1 MFEYIKQLKPYFF
14 SLREVENNAVLD
26 IRLPITWKYE
36 EILLPYK
43 SLKYKVQDK
52 NDKFTLISI
61 ISVSTS
67 EGYNLLHG
75 CAKEII
81 KINREEEEK
90 RKLFEQKVTE
100 LKLLFQKESLEKLK
114 DITFIETYGY
124 QNQTGEGVVGEG
136 DEEGR
141 EGVEEPQ
148 IEDDQRVE
156 IDE

>member
-14 SLREVENNAVLD
+14 SLREVESNAVLD
-26 IRLPITWKYE
+26 IRLPINWKFE

-43 SLKYKVQDK
+43 TLKYKVQDK

-67 EGYNLLHG
+67 EGYSLLHG

-124 QNQTGEGVVGEG
+124 QNQASERMVGEG

-141 EGVEEPQ
+141 DGIEQPQ
-148 IEDDQRVE
+148 TEDNRSIE

>member
-1 MFEYIKQLKPYFF
+1 MFEYIKELKPYFF
-14 SLREVENNAVLD
+14 SLREVENNTVLD
-26 IRLPITWKYE
+26 IKLPITWKYE

-43 SLKYKVQDK
+43 SLKYKIQDK

-67 EGYNLLHG
+67 EGYNLSHG

-90 RKLFEQKVTE
+90 RSLFEQKVTE
-100 LKLLFQKESLEKLK
+100 LRLLFQKESLEKLK
-114 DITFIETYGY
+114 DITFIDTYGY
-124 QNQTGEGVVGEG
+124 QNQTSEGVVGEG
-136 DEEGR
+136 DEER
-141 EGVEEPQ
+141 RDRIEQPQ
-148 IEDDQRVE
+148 NEDDQPIE

>member
-1 MFEYIKQLKPYFF
+1 MFEFIKQLKPYFF
-14 SLREVENNAVLD
+14 SLREVENNTVLD
-26 IRLPITWKYE
+26 IKIPITWKYE

-43 SLKYKVQDK
+43 SLKCKVQDK

-67 EGYNLLHG
+67 DGYNLLHS

-90 RKLFEQKVTE
+90 RRLFEQKVTE
-100 LKLLFQKESLEKLK
+100 LKLLFQKESLDKLK
-114 DITFIETYGY
+114 DISFIDTYGY
-124 QNQTGEGVVGEG
+124 QNQTSEGVVGEG

-141 EGVEEPQ
+141 DGTNEPQ
-148 IEDDQRVE
+148 NEDDQRIE
-156 IDE
+156 NDK

>member
-26 IRLPITWKYE
+26 IKLPITWKYE

-61 ISVSTS
+61 ISVSTLD
-67 EGYNLLHG
+67 GYNLLHT
-75 CAKEII
+75 CAKEVI
-81 KINREEEEK
+81 KINKEEEEK

-100 LKLLFQKESLEKLK
+100 LRLLFQKESLDKLK

-124 QNQTGEGVVGEG
+124 QDQTSEGMVGEG
-136 DEEGR
+136 NEERRDGI
-141 EGVEEPQ
+141 EQPQ
-148 IEDDQRVE
+148 NEDDQ
-156 IDE
+156 

>member
-1 MFEYIKQLKPYFF
+1 MFEYIKQVKPYFF

-26 IRLPITWKYE
+26 IKLPITWKYE

-67 EGYNLLHG
+67 EGYNLLHS

-90 RKLFEQKVTE
+90 RKLFEQKVIE

-124 QNQTGEGVVGEG
+124 QNQTSERVVAEG
-136 DEEGR
+136 DGEGR
-141 EGVEEPQ
+141 EGIEEPQ
-148 IEDDQRVE
+148 NEDDQRVE

>member
-1 MFEYIKQLKPYFF
+1 MFEYIKELKPYFF
-14 SLREVENNAVLD
+14 SLREVENNTVLD
-26 IRLPITWKYE
+26 IKLPITWKYE

-43 SLKYKVQDK
+43 SLKYKIQDK

-67 EGYNLLHG
+67 EGYNLSHS

-90 RKLFEQKVTE
+90 RSLFEQKVTE
-100 LKLLFQKESLEKLK
+100 LRLLFQKESLEKLK
-114 DITFIETYGY
+114 DITFIDTYGY
-124 QNQTGEGVVGEG
+124 QNQTSEGVVGEG
-136 DEEGR
+136 DEER
-141 EGVEEPQ
+141 RDRIEQPQ
-148 IEDDQRVE
+148 NEDDQPIE

>member
-14 SLREVENNAVLD
+14 SIREVDNNAVLD
-26 IRLPITWKYE
+26 IKLPINWKYE

-52 NDKFTLISI
+52 NDKFTLISL

-67 EGYNLLHG
+67 EGYDLLNSCG
-75 CAKEII
+75 NDII
-81 KINREEEEK
+81 KTNREEEEK
-90 RKLFEQKVTE
+90 RRLFEQKVGE
-100 LKLLFQKESLEKLK
+100 LKLLFQKESLDKLK
-114 DITFIETYGY
+114 DITFIDTYGY
-124 QNQTGEGVVGEG
+124 QTETSKRVVGQG

-141 EGVEEPQ
+141 EG
-148 IEDDQRVE
+148 IEQTEIENDQSIE